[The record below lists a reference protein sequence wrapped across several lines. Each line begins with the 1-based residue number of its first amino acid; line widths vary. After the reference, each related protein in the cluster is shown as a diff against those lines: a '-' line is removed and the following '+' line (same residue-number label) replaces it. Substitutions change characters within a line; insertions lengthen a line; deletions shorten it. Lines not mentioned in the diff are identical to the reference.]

1 MMERNRL
8 ETAIIFAILL
18 VTLVYII
25 FSVNSASAAAANE
38 VFVYGSIQ
46 EAINNANEGDVIVVM
61 PGTYQ
66 EWPIIVNKTLTI
78 VGKDLESTILDGA
91 GEANVTFHII
101 ANNVVIENFTIQN
114 MDTSFSIQGTAIRIY
129 RVTNITVNKI
139 IVRNAYRGIELLSS
153 NSTKITRCKI
163 SNSTWGIH
171 LHEGSVNNVFVGN
184 AIMNNSIGIYIA
196 DAESQYNVLYH
207 NNFINNTGQ
216 ASVLSIN
223 YFDNDYPFGGNY
235 WSDHIKIDSKHGVG
249 QDEDGG
255 DGIVDEKY
263 QKGGVLDN
271 YPFLNPL
278 TAFEISAFGENFE
291 VEISTNSS
299 LSSYAFNLDEKSLKL
314 HLMGKEGTI
323 GTCRISIPKRL
334 LSCELSSTW
343 TITLSNNGQ
352 LSYLALEDTEA
363 TYLYF
368 TYSQSNSFEIEIRGT
383 NAIPEFPLKT
393 LLIILLAA
401 VTLMTLV
408 LKRLLK
414 KSII

>member
-1 MMERNRL
+1 MTMYKTL
-8 ETAIIFAILL
+8 SKTLLTATILL
-18 VTLVYII
+18 AFFTYTLFTVYP
-25 FSVNSASAAAANE
+25 SSGKAVASAVRTVSPGE
-38 VFVYGSIQ
+38 SIQ

-78 VGKDLESTILDGA
+78 VGKDLESTVLDGA

-101 ANNVVIENFTIQN
+101 ANNVAIENFTIQN
-114 MDTSFSIQGTAIRIY
+114 MDTSFSVQGTAIRIY

-184 AIMNNSIGIYIA
+184 TIMNNSIGIYIA
-196 DAESQYNVLYH
+196 DAESQYNAFYH

-299 LSSYAFNLDEKSLKL
+299 LSSYAFNPEEKSLKL
-314 HLMGKEGTI
+314 QLMGKEGTI
-323 GTCRISIPKRL
+323 GTCRISVPKRL
-334 LSCELSSTW
+334 LSCELPSTW

-383 NAIPEFPLKT
+383 NAIPEFPLRT
-393 LLIILLAA
+393 LLLILLTAVTSIIL
-401 VTLMTLV
+401 VS
-408 LKRLLK
+408 KRL
-414 KSII
+414 

>member
-1 MMERNRL
+1 MTMYKTL
-8 ETAIIFAILL
+8 SKTLLTATILL
-18 VTLVYII
+18 AFFTYTLFTVYP
-25 FSVNSASAAAANE
+25 SSGKAVASAVRTVSPGE
-38 VFVYGSIQ
+38 SIQ

-101 ANNVVIENFTIQN
+101 ANNVAIENFTIQN
-114 MDTSFSIQGTAIRIY
+114 MDTSFSVQGTAIRIY

-184 AIMNNSIGIYIA
+184 TIMNNSIGIYIA

-299 LSSYAFNLDEKSLKL
+299 LSSYAFNPEEKSLKL
-314 HLMGKEGTI
+314 QLMGKEGTI
-323 GTCRISIPKRL
+323 GTCRISVPKRL
-334 LSCELSSTW
+334 LSCELPSTW

-383 NAIPEFPLKT
+383 NAIPEFPLRT
-393 LLIILLAA
+393 LLLILLTAVTSIIL
-401 VTLMTLV
+401 VS
-408 LKRLLK
+408 KRL
-414 KSII
+414 